1 MKDKTIKTIKGISI
15 AVIILMT
22 AVTVMDLYFWT
33 ERWQNVKWIDGHTGW
48 QTSVIICYIISTL
61 KLTAAVIYFIINIMK
76 GLKKCIIFNRLNTSV
91 IYASAIIFFVYSF
104 MQTTVEDA
112 FNGIYVWSINSNML
126 IGITAA
132 NLSILKTGKAKAV
145 RFSTLAALCKAL
157 ECQPGDIL
165 EYQPGEEDD
174 TDE

>member
-61 KLTAAVIYFIINIMK
+61 MLTAAVIYFIINIMK

-104 MQTTVEDA
+104 IHADDCERRLQWNIRIVDQ
-112 FNGIYVWSINSNML
+112 
-126 IGITAA
+126 
-132 NLSILKTGKAKAV
+132 LKHAHRNYG
-145 RFSTLAALCKAL
+145 
-157 ECQPGDIL
+157 CQPAHPQDRKGQCCTL
-165 EYQPGEEDD
+165 LHPGSPLQSFGLS
-174 TDE
+174 TGRYT